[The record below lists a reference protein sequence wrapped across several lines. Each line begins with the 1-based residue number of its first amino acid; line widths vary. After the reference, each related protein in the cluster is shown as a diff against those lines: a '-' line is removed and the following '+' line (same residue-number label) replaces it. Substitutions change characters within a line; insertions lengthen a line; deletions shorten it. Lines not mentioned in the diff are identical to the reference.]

1 MWLSEQKQRPAR
13 TGEGQTGVVTMAGE
27 SLAVRLAH
35 EVRGP
40 EIYGPAGYRWAPR
53 AGDRVLVI
61 RGEQERPCIV
71 GVKQGG
77 VPALVTIE
85 AETVQVQGAVKINGV
100 ALADYIA
107 QIVQQQAAGGTA

>member
-1 MWLSEQKQRPAR
+1 MWLNEQKQRPVR
-13 TGEGQTGVVTMAGE
+13 SGEGQTGVVTMAGE
-27 SLAVRLAH
+27 ALAVRLAQ

-40 EIYGPAGYRWAPR
+40 ELYGPAGYRWAPR

-71 GVKQGG
+71 GVKQER

-100 ALADYIA
+100 ALEEYIA
-107 QIVQQQAAGGTA
+107 QIVQQQTTGGTA